1 MHVKVAEL
9 KRLLGERWRP
19 LADVTAACGFG
30 STQYMTTFFK
40 KHVGMTPGQFR
51 DRVDRGMAPVSRR

>member
-1 MHVKVAEL
+1 VA
-9 KRLLGERWRP
+9 
-19 LADVTAACGFG
+19 AACGFG

-51 DRVDRGMAPVSRR
+51 DRVDRGLKPASGRSNFEQT